1 MNFKSILISIIVFLN
16 IFHYTYSENNNLRN
30 TFNLEKNLNNE
41 LCGDITEMSLSEEI
55 FLYNFNDIINCINIY
70 YQNIQKKNSKYII
83 FEEYRDYWKPYSLKW
98 ICKKIQ
104 NNTDL

>member
-1 MNFKSILISIIVFLN
+1 MNLKSILISVIVFLN
-16 IFHYTYSENNNLRN
+16 IFHYAYSENNNLRN
-30 TFNLEKNLNNE
+30 TINLEKKLNDHDE
-41 LCGDITEMSLSEEI
+41 GCLSEMSLSEEI
-55 FLYNFNDIINCINIY
+55 FLYNFNDIIYCINVY
-70 YQNIQKKNSKYII
+70 YEYIKNKYST